1 MAIHENFDWSL
12 LEDCTIKKEPL
23 ETNDTSRASNQTIAN
38 PKQKNNGCTEN
49 QETYDNY
56 NYLKQSDL
64 YATSEDINY
73 ESMIEQVECS
83 SDSDVDESENEN
95 ENGNFETKQESS
107 SDEESEIES
116 GVSENSLETQM
127 LHNMLK
133 EKQTISSS
141 KDHVENKGIKE
152 EIKEEIDD
160 DEDEEEDQ
168 EIKEEY
174 SSSDSE
180 DTSNSTGSY
189 SDTEMDVYENN
200 VQKNCSSGDEEYHLQ
215 KKIHSSSN
223 SNTNDSSVNIFG
235 QKPGELDSAIRS
247 ISYEPM
253 QNIHDEIDGDFC
265 EIQSQSLNQNEIESA
280 VDSIL

>member
-12 LEDCTIKKEPL
+12 LNDAIEKDML
-23 ETNDTSRASNQTIAN
+23 ETNDSRLSNQTIAN
-38 PKQKNNGCTEN
+38 QKQKNNGCTEN
-49 QETYDNY
+49 QETYENY
-56 NYLKQSDL
+56 YLKQNNSFV
-64 YATSEDINY
+64 TNEDINY

-83 SDSDVDESENEN
+83 SDSDVEESENEN
-95 ENGNFETKQESS
+95 ENGNGESKQESS

-127 LHNMLK
+127 LHNMLR
-133 EKQTISSS
+133 EKQTVISS
-141 KDHVENKGIKE
+141 KDRIKNRSVKQ
-152 EIKEEIDD
+152 EIKEETEDDDDD
-160 DEDEEEDQ
+160 DER

-180 DTSNSTGSY
+180 ETSNSTGSY
-189 SDTEMDVYENN
+189 SDTEIDVYENN
-200 VQKNCSSGDEEYHLQ
+200 VKHENCSSGDEDYRAQ
-215 KKIHSSSN
+215 KSLNASSN
-223 SNTNDSSVNIFG
+223 SNTNDSAGNIYG

-253 QNIHDEIDGDFC
+253 GNVNDDIDEEFC
-265 EIQSQSLNQNEIESA
+265 EVQSQGLNQNEIESA

>member
-12 LEDCTIKKEPL
+12 LDDCTIKKDQL
-23 ETNDTSRASNQTIAN
+23 ETNDTNRVTHQTNTN

-49 QETYDNY
+49 QNTYDNY
-56 NYLKQSDL
+56 NYLKQNDL
-64 YATSEDINY
+64 YTTNEDINY

-83 SDSDVDESENEN
+83 SDSDVEESENEN
-95 ENGNFETKQESS
+95 ENGNFEIKQESS
-107 SDEESEIES
+107 SDEDSEIES

-141 KDHVENKGIKE
+141 KNQAQNKIIEMKIE
-152 EIKEEIDD
+152 EEDD
-160 DEDEEEDQ
+160 DESH
-168 EIKEEY
+168 EIKQEY

-189 SDTEMDVYENN
+189 SDTEMDGYENN
-200 VQKNCSSGDEEYHLQ
+200 VKNCSSGDEGYHQQ
-215 KKIHSSSN
+215 KMHSSN
-223 SNTNDSSVNIFG
+223 SNTNDSSTNAFG
-235 QKPGELDSAIRS
+235 HKPGELDSAIRS
-247 ISYEPM
+247 ISYEPI
-253 QNIHDEIDGDFC
+253 QNVHDDVDGDFC
-265 EIQSQSLNQNEIESA
+265 DLQSQSLNQNEIESA